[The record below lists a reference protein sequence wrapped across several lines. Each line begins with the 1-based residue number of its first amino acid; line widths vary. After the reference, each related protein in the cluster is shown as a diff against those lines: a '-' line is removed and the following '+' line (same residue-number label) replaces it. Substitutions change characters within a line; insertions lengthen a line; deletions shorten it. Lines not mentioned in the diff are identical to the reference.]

1 MTNLNKRLLIEQLD
15 RKFSELS
22 SLKEIEVPA
31 NGWIKAIR
39 TAMNMSLVQLA
50 KRLKKT
56 SVSVREIEER
66 ERNKSITL
74 KKLIEVAKAL
84 DLQFIYAFIP
94 RDSSLEKMIEKR
106 AQHVARE
113 IVMRTSQTMKLE
125 NQENREERLRKA
137 IEDRVE
143 HIKQEIPKYLCTQVG

>member
-1 MTNLNKRLLIEQLD
+1 MTNIRNKRLLIEQLD

-22 SLKEIEVPA
+22 SLKEIEIPP

-56 SVSVREIEER
+56 PVSVREIEER
-66 ERNKSITL
+66 EQNKNITL
-74 KKLIEVAKAL
+74 KKLIEVANAL

-94 RDSSLEKMIEKR
+94 RDFSLEKMIEKR

-125 NQENREERLRKA
+125 NQENTEDRIRKA

-143 HIKQEIPKYLCTQVG
+143 HIKQEIPKYLWD

>member
-1 MTNLNKRLLIEQLD
+1 MINTKKRLLIEQLD

-22 SLKEIEVPA
+22 SFRQIEIPP

-66 ERNKSITL
+66 EQNKSITL
-74 KKLIEVAKAL
+74 KKLIEVAEAL
-84 DLQFIYAFIP
+84 DVQLVYALIP
-94 RDSSLEKMIEKR
+94 RDSSIEKLIEKR

-125 NQENREERLRKA
+125 NQENKEDRIRKA
-137 IEDRVE
+137 IEERVE
-143 HIKQEIPKYLCTQVG
+143 HIKQEIPKYIWD

>member
-1 MTNLNKRLLIEQLD
+1 MTNISRRLLIEQLD
-15 RKFSELS
+15 RKFSEMS
-22 SLKEIEVPA
+22 SLKQMEIPS

-50 KRLKKT
+50 KRLKIT

-66 ERNKSITL
+66 EQNKNITL

-84 DLQFIYAFIP
+84 DLQLIYALIP

-106 AQHVARE
+106 AQHIARE

-125 NQENREERLRKA
+125 NQENKEDRIRKA
-137 IEDRVE
+137 IEDRAE
-143 HIKQEIPKYLCTQVG
+143 HIRQEIPKYIWD